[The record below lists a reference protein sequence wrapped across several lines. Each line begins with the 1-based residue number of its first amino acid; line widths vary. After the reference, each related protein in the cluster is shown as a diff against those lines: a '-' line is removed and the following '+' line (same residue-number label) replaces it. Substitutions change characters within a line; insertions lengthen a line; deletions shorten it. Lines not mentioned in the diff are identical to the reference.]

1 MRRAAIALA
10 ALFALSGCDVL
21 FPKDTRLGVENV
33 EACLERVSTEK
44 REEEFDILTA
54 EGELV
59 TPTYTYDITKVSAE
73 DLDSLIVEGSDE
85 TAGRR
90 LMQATNETSTAVNQ
104 FLNDPVDE
112 NGAFFF
118 GRDPS
123 YFRVRGAPLPLN
135 EVMRAGCAR
144 QVAGMR
150 LIGFQAAFPQTETDN
165 SDDTSPET
173 EITE

>member
-1 MRRAAIALA
+1 MRRAAFAIGALA
-10 ALFALSGCDVL
+10 ALSGCDLL
-21 FPKDTRLGVENV
+21 FPEDTRLGVESV
-33 EACLERVSTEK
+33 DACLERISSEQ
-44 REEEFDILTA
+44 RDEAFDIITA
-54 EGELV
+54 DGELV
-59 TPTYTYDITKVSAE
+59 TPTFTYDITKVSAE
-73 DLDSLIVEGSDE
+73 GLDTLIVEGSDE

-123 YFRVRGAPLPLN
+123 YYRVRGEPLPLN
-135 EVMRAGCAR
+135 EAMRAGCAR
-144 QVAGMR
+144 QIAGMR
-150 LIGFQAAFPQTETDN
+150 FIRAQFSFPQSDPEN
-165 SDDTSPET
+165 SDDTSPEA